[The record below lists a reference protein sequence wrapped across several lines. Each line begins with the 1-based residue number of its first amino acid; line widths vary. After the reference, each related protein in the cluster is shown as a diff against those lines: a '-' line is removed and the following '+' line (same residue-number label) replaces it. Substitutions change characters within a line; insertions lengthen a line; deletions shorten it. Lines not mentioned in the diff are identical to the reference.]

1 MKNRKLQIFDIRR
14 KAVFSDKEKAP
25 SIYINSLNYKMAK
38 CFKLIGYLK
47 SIKTL
52 FDIHLYFYTFV
63 WNRNPFFHETTT
75 EAEAKSKRPAKTRKQ
90 RNICPEETSPV
101 NRANKIILNSS
112 PIERNRLST
121 RPMISFGILSIKN
134 EFLATLEPLFPIA
147 IKNIKAKYPGM
158 LV

>member
-52 FDIHLYFYTFV
+52 LTYIYIFIHLYGIEI
-63 WNRNPFFHETTT
+63 PFST
-75 EAEAKSKRPAKTRKQ
+75 KQLRKPKLKVKDQ
-90 RNICPEETSPV
+90 PKLE
-101 NRANKIILNSS
+101 NK
-112 PIERNRLST
+112 
-121 RPMISFGILSIKN
+121 GIFDRKK
-134 EFLATLEPLFPIA
+134 LAQ
-147 IKNIKAKYPGM
+147 
-158 LV
+158 